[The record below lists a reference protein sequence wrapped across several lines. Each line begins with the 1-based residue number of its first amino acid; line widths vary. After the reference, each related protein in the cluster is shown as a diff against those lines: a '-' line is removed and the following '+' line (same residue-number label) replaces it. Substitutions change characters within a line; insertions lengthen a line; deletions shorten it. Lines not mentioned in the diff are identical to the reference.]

1 MLAYLV
7 FSMQSVNFILKKNF
21 FQKESIFITDKIH
34 LYNLLRQNK
43 FKSICLEQEITTNTK
58 NLFLNKYY
66 ETINQKLKIIG
77 KKNIFSIN
85 NRKYNTFYYNFRGL
99 AGRIFVGIKLKL
111 FSLKKITK
119 LRKNKKNM
127 LSK

>member
-7 FSMQSVNFILKKNF
+7 FSMQSVNFILKKKNF

-77 KKNIFSIN
+77 KKIFSQLIIEN
-85 NRKYNTFYYNFRGL
+85 
-99 AGRIFVGIKLKL
+99 IIL
-111 FSLKKITK
+111 FIIISED
-119 LRKNKKNM
+119 
-127 LSK
+127 